1 MSKIDEMIAEDR
13 IREEV
18 IARIEALQAYVIKV
32 TDENKRLRAAVER
45 NREEFGRIYKA
56 LIWYEETYSRLPTSA
71 KQAFNTISEGVEDE
85 VEKGSL

>member
-56 LIWYEETYSRLPTSA
+56 LIWYEETYLRLPKSA

-85 VEKGSL
+85 NEKGSL

>member
-32 TDENKRLRAAVER
+32 TDENKRLRAAGAGKRRRRFLSGRPAAGNTAER
-45 NREEFGRIYKA
+45 QR
-56 LIWYEETYSRLPTSA
+56 S
-71 KQAFNTISEGVEDE
+71 GVRA
-85 VEKGSL
+85 VFRPA